1 MWRRVWKGVWKGVKV
16 VVQVVAV
23 TVALG
28 YIVLQFRRPEDD
40 RGWIR
45 QQEVLPHV
53 TLTDTTARIEH
64 VRDFRYA
71 STDSFT
77 VRYQD
82 RTYDLRKIE
91 RVWYALS
98 TFNTDW
104 RGPAHTFLT
113 FSFADSQ
120 FVSISVEA
128 RREAGEEF
136 STLHGALREFELMV
150 VIGTEQDLIDLR
162 AVTWNDPIYLYPG
175 RGTPD
180 QVRALF
186 VALLRRAQELEAH
199 PEFYNTFTNNCTT
212 NLLDAVNTVRQE
224 PIPYS
229 LDVLLPGY
237 SDEVAYENDLLDTD
251 LPLEEARRRFLIN
264 ERAMQATGTP
274 DYSFRIRE

>member
-1 MWRRVWKGVWKGVKV
+1 MKV
-16 VVQVVAV
+16 AFKVVAV
-23 TVALG
+23 AVVLG
-28 YIVLQFRRPEDD
+28 LIVLQFRRPRAERD
-40 RGWIR
+40 WIR
-45 QQEVLPHV
+45 QQAVLPHV

-71 STDSFT
+71 TADSFT
-77 VRYQD
+77 VRYLD

-120 FVSISVEA
+120 FVSVSVEA
-128 RREAGEEF
+128 RREAGEAF
-136 STLHGALREFELMV
+136 STLDGAMRAFELMV

-162 AVTWNDPIYLYPG
+162 AVTWNDPIYLFPG
-175 RGTPD
+175 RGTPA

-186 VALLRRAQELEAH
+186 VALMRRAQELERH

-212 NLLDAVNTVRQE
+212 NLLDAVNTVRRE

-237 SDEVAYENDLLDTD
+237 SDEVAYENGLLDTT
-251 LPLEEARRRFLIN
+251 LPLEEARQRFLIN
-264 ERAMQATGTP
+264 ERAMAATGRP
-274 DYSFRIRE
+274 DYSLRIRE